1 MGNQIYTKG
10 TFIIVDVKDGYIVV
24 NKEKQFEEGHTHIL
38 NFKTAKYL
46 IDMVMYSRI
55 PYHLSPYLLVS
66 LQRLSA
72 DESYQAKIGELLK
85 NKQEHKQRYV
95 R

>member
-1 MGNQIYTKG
+1 
-10 TFIIVDVKDGYIVV
+10 
-24 NKEKQFEEGHTHIL
+24 
-38 NFKTAKYL
+38 
-46 IDMVMYSRI
+46 MVMHSRI

-72 DESYQAKIGELLK
+72 DETYQMKVGELLK
-85 NKQEHKQRYV
+85 SKQEHKQRYV

>member
-1 MGNQIYTKG
+1 MGNQIYSKG

-24 NKEKQFEEGHTHIL
+24 NKDKQFNEGHTHIL

-46 IDMVMYSRI
+46 IDMVMHSRI
-55 PYHLSPYLLVS
+55 PYHLPDYLLIS

-72 DESYQAKIGELLK
+72 DEKYREKIGELLE